1 MSNKE
6 RFWES
11 AYSGAGAGRPFEKRR
26 SGHLAGRRAGPRNK
40 KTLAAAL
47 LAGESG
53 ALTKRA
59 VELALA
65 GDPWTFSPR
74 ALSRGGR
81 CGSASNAFWRPAA
94 SGRSS
99 LNCRR
104 PKVRADIAPAMKAVT
119 SALAADAI
127 TPGEAATIAAVFDTF
142 VRAIETSDLE
152 RCLKIVEADLPEC
165 PRGVPKMF
173 DTGLVGNSIGS

>member
-1 MSNKE
+1 MADLLLPKPPGPV
-6 RFWES
+6 R
-11 AYSGAGAGRPFEKRR
+11 GRPFEKRR
-26 SGHLAGRRAGPRNK
+26 SGDLAGRRAGSGNK
-40 KTLAAAL
+40 KMLAAAAL
-47 LAGESG
+47 LEGESA

-65 GDPWTFSPR
+65 DDPWTFSPR
-74 ALSRGGR
+74 ALSRGR

-104 PKVRADIAPAMKAVT
+104 PKVQADIAPAIKAVT
-119 SALAADAI
+119 SAFAAGAI
-127 TPGEAATIAAVFDTF
+127 TPRETVTIAAVFDTF
-142 VRAIETSDLE
+142 VRAIEMSDLE
-152 RCLKIVEADLPEC
+152 RYLKIVEADLPEC

-173 DTGLVGNSIGS
+173 DTGLVGNSIGG